1 MSVQTARRPLDIL
14 VVDDN
19 PGDIRLTAEALKD
32 EEMQNSLHTAR
43 DGVEAISFL
52 RRTGRY
58 GDAPRP
64 DLILLD
70 LDMPG
75 MGGLQVLAE
84 IKRDKALRDI
94 PVVVLTGS
102 HEIEDVVKTYDLHAN
117 CYITKPIELDQ
128 FTKMVKSVTN
138 FWLTIANCQRRTAN

>member
-1 MSVQTARRPLDIL
+1 MSVQTVRRPLDIL

>member
-32 EEMQNSLHTAR
+32 EEPQNSLHTAR

>member
-1 MSVQTARRPLDIL
+1 VSVQTARRPLDIL

-32 EEMQNSLHTAR
+32 EEPQNSLHTAR
-43 DGVEAISFL
+43 DGVEAINFL

-70 LDMPG
+70 LDMPR

-84 IKRDKALRDI
+84 IKRDKALKDI
-94 PVVVLTGS
+94 PVVILTGS
-102 HEIEDVVKTYDLHAN
+102 HEIEDVVKTYNLHAN

-138 FWLTIANCQRRTAN
+138 FWLTIVNCQRRTAN

>member
-1 MSVQTARRPLDIL
+1 MSTQTARRSADIL

-19 PGDIRLTAEALKD
+19 PGDVRLTVEALRD
-32 EEMQNSLHTAR
+32 GEMQNSLHTAR
-43 DGVEAISFL
+43 DGAEAIAFL
-52 RRTGRY
+52 RRRGKY

-84 IKRDKALRDI
+84 IKKDAALRDI
-94 PVVVLTGS
+94 PVVILTGS
-102 HEIEDVVKTYDLHAN
+102 QEIEDIVKTYNLHAN
-117 CYITKPIELDQ
+117 CYVTKPIDLEQ
-128 FTKMVKSVTN
+128 FITMVKSITN
-138 FWLTIANCQRRTAN
+138 FWLTIVNRQRRTAN

>member
-1 MSVQTARRPLDIL
+1 VSTQTARRSADIL

-19 PGDIRLTAEALKD
+19 PGDVRLTVEALRD
-32 EEMQNSLHTAR
+32 GEMQNSLHTAR
-43 DGVEAISFL
+43 DGAEAIAFL
-52 RRTGRY
+52 RRKGKY

-84 IKRDKALRDI
+84 IKKDAALKDI
-94 PVVVLTGS
+94 PVVILTGS
-102 HEIEDVVKTYDLHAN
+102 QEIEDIVRTYNLHAN
-117 CYITKPIELDQ
+117 CYVTKPIDLEQ
-128 FTKMVKSVTN
+128 FIRMVKSITN
-138 FWLTIANCQRRTAN
+138 FWLTIVNRQRRTAN

>member
-1 MSVQTARRPLDIL
+1 VSTQTARRSADIL

-19 PGDIRLTAEALKD
+19 PGDVRLTVEALRD
-32 EEMQNSLHTAR
+32 GEMQNSLHTAR
-43 DGVEAISFL
+43 DGAEAIAFL
-52 RRTGRY
+52 RRRGKY

-84 IKRDKALRDI
+84 IKKDAALRDI
-94 PVVVLTGS
+94 PVVILTGS
-102 HEIEDVVKTYDLHAN
+102 QEIEDIVKTYNLHAN
-117 CYITKPIELDQ
+117 CYVTKPIDLEQ
-128 FTKMVKSVTN
+128 FITMVKSITN
-138 FWLTIANCQRRTAN
+138 FWLTIVNRQRRTAN